1 MKSQLTGA
9 LILCVFF
16 IFSCKN
22 EVEQAEPIDY
32 NTLTDQE
39 KRMPENA
46 LLGLETNPE
55 LETTLFAS
63 EPMLV
68 NPTNMDID
76 ARGRVWVTEGFN
88 YRNRIHKSHPV
99 KEEGDRIVILED
111 EDGDGKADTSKVF
124 YQGTDINSA
133 LGILV
138 LGNKVIVSCSPLVIM
153 LTDTDGDDKA
163 DKKEILFSGI
173 QGIQHDHGAHAFVF
187 GPDGKLYFNFG
198 NSGERL
204 LDKDGNPLNDKTG
217 AVIDNSG
224 NPFREG
230 MVFRCN
236 MDLSELEVL
245 GNNFRNNYE
254 VAVDSYGTLWQ
265 SDNDDDGNQGV
276 RINYVM
282 EYGNFGYKDQ
292 MTGEGWRSKR
302 TGMSDSIPLRH
313 WHLNDPGV
321 VPNLLQTGAGSPTGI
336 VLYEGNLLPEVFQG
350 QIIHTDAGP
359 NVVRSYPV
367 KNDGAGYKATIVNV
381 LKGNKDQWFRPSDVC
396 VAPDGSLMVSDWYD
410 PGVGGHGVGDLKQG
424 RIFRIAPKGKRY
436 DIVNPSIKT
445 EKEAIEAFQSPN
457 MATRYLGFTLLE
469 SMGSK
474 AESGLK
480 EMWSSTNPIFKA
492 RALWLLTK
500 MEDKRQGYLNE
511 AIADKNSDIR
521 ITAIRIARNYPETLN
536 PILKQLSKD
545 ANPQVRR
552 EVAIALRND
561 NSVAAEDLWVDLAL
575 QYDGKDRWYLEALGI
590 GAQNKSAKL
599 YQKWLAKVG
608 SKWNEKAG
616 RDIVWRLRDDQTL
629 DKLVEL
635 ISTSPESWDDKLRYF
650 RAFDFHSEAARN
662 NALLSLVKKDSK
674 NKDQVV
680 ITALSHFSNDFAT
693 KNPEIKKM
701 LNASLKSYKGKT
713 EYLELV
719 RKFDL
724 KSKAR
729 EVFALALDSAQSQI
743 GIEAFK
749 LLMDMDKKDFIV
761 TNINKSNADEVVDL
775 LGSMDDWEATNLL
788 ADMIIDDSKDKVL
801 RERALNSMGK
811 SRRGQRRLISIIENG
826 ELPASMD
833 SLAIKVFLASGH
845 EDLRK
850 QASDLLQSP
859 ELANGK
865 TFSPINQLVKMD
877 GDVAN
882 GEKVF
887 QRTCVACHQVNGKG
901 IDFGPKLSQ
910 IGSKLAKS
918 ALYKAILD
926 PSEAISFGYEGVDL
940 KMKDGTEARGYI
952 ASNTENYIEL
962 VLMGGLKNR
971 YQKSDIETT
980 VPMEGSLMTSMA
992 VAMEEQEL
1000 VDLVTYLEQLK

>member
-1 MKSQLTGA
+1 
-9 LILCVFF
+9 
-16 IFSCKN
+16 
-22 EVEQAEPIDY
+22 
-32 NTLTDQE
+32 
-39 KRMPENA
+39 
-46 LLGLETNPE
+46 
-55 LETTLFAS
+55 
-63 EPMLV
+63 
-68 NPTNMDID
+68 
-76 ARGRVWVTEGFN
+76 
-88 YRNRIHKSHPV
+88 
-99 KEEGDRIVILED
+99 
-111 EDGDGKADTSKVF
+111 
-124 YQGTDINSA
+124 
-133 LGILV
+133 
-138 LGNKVIVSCSPLVIM
+138 
-153 LTDTDGDDKA
+153 
-163 DKKEILFSGI
+163 
-173 QGIQHDHGAHAFVF
+173 
-187 GPDGKLYFNFG
+187 
-198 NSGERL
+198 
-204 LDKDGNPLNDKTG
+204 
-217 AVIDNSG
+217 
-224 NPFREG
+224 
-230 MVFRCN
+230 
-236 MDLSELEVL
+236 
-245 GNNFRNNYE
+245 
-254 VAVDSYGTLWQ
+254 
-265 SDNDDDGNQGV
+265 
-276 RINYVM
+276 
-282 EYGNFGYKDQ
+282 

-336 VLYEGNLLPEVFQG
+336 VLYEGNLLPDVFQG

-367 KNDGAGYKATIVNV
+367 KDDGAGYKATIVNV

-396 VAPDGSLMVSDWYD
+396 VAPDGSLLVSDWYD

-424 RIFRIAPKGKRY
+424 RIFRIAPKGNRY
-436 DIVNPSIKT
+436 DIEKPSIKT
-445 EKEAIEAFQSPN
+445 EKEGIQALQSPN

-474 AESGLK
+474 AETGLK
-480 EMWSSTNPIFKA
+480 EMWGSTNPIFKA

-500 MEDKRQGYLNE
+500 LDDKRQSYLNE
-511 AIADKNSDIR
+511 AMSDKNSDIR

-536 PILKQLSKD
+536 PILNQLSKD

-561 NSVAAEDLWVDLAL
+561 NSAAAEGLWVDLAL

-590 GAQNKSAKL
+590 GAQNKSSKL

-608 SKWNEKAG
+608 SKWNDKAG

-650 RAFDFHSEAARN
+650 RAFDFHTEAARN
-662 NALLSLVKKDSK
+662 SALLSLVKKDSK

-680 ITALSHFSNDFAT
+680 ITALSHFSNDFAA

-701 LNASLKSYKGKT
+701 LNASLKSYKGTT
-713 EYLELV
+713 EYLKLV

-724 KSKAR
+724 KSKAK

-749 LLMDMDKKDFIV
+749 LLIDMDKQNFIV
-761 TNINKSNADEVVDL
+761 ASINKSNAAVVVDL
-775 LGSMDDWEATNLL
+775 LGSTDDWEAMNLL
-788 ADMIIDDSKDKVL
+788 ADMIIDDSNENVL

-811 SRRGQRRLISIIENG
+811 SRRGQRRLINFIENG
-826 ELPASMD
+826 DLPASMD
-833 SLAIKVFLASGH
+833 SVAIIVFLASGH

-850 QASDLLQSP
+850 QASGLLQSP

-865 TFSPINQLVKMD
+865 TFSPIHQLVKKD

-918 ALYKAILD
+918 ALFKAILD

-940 KMKDGTEARGYI
+940 KMKDGTEVRGYI

-1000 VDLVTYLEQLK
+1000 VDLVSYLEQLK